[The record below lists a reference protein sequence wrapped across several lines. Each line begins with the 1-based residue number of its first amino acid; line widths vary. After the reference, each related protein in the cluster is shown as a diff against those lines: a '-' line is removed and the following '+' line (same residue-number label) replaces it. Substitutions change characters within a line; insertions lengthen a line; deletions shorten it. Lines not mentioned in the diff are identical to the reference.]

1 MANVNVIETAVA
13 RDDGSAIE
21 ISIVSSVVAAAVDD
35 KVAHDGTIVCVDVLA
50 VGSDLR
56 SAEVEDCADIV
67 EDDVDGVDAGRS
79 DIAVDRVMMTR
90 VRIDVAVVSAVL
102 GVGR

>member
-1 MANVNVIETAVA
+1 MANVNAIETAVA
-13 RDDGSAIE
+13 RDDEGAIE

-35 KVAHDGTIVCVDVLA
+35 TVAHDGTIVCVDVLA

-56 SAEVEDCADIV
+56 SAEVEDC
-67 EDDVDGVDAGRS
+67 DDVVVGDDDDGVDAVRS
-79 DIAVDRVMMTR
+79 DIDRVMMMM

>member
-1 MANVNVIETAVA
+1 MANVNAIETAVA
-13 RDDGSAIE
+13 RDDESAIE
-21 ISIVSSVVAAAVDD
+21 ISIVSSVVAAAAVDD
-35 KVAHDGTIVCVDVLA
+35 TVAHDGTIVCVDVLA

-56 SAEVEDCADIV
+56 SAEVEDC
-67 EDDVDGVDAGRS
+67 DDVVVGDDDDGVDAVRS
-79 DIAVDRVMMTR
+79 DIDRVMMMM